1 MSAYRLRLG
10 TIVLVI
16 LSAANAGCQTV
27 PPSSPAHVPEATM
40 NVQTDQRTRDL
51 YLSVIEQLEQ
61 YEKYHAALAHI
72 DEFERL
78 YGATPRS
85 RGLRGDAWLAL
96 GQPDNAEKEYA
107 AIARGDSLGAG
118 QHGLG
123 RVAAARGDWA
133 LAVTHFERAVQEQ
146 PTNTRF
152 LTDLGHGYTEVGRMA
167 DAEFTLKKAQELTP
181 VLQAHANGAASA
193 VSPRAEPIFGD
204 GINPELS
211 MSLPEASQD
220 TADVV
225 ESQADADGHQQA
237 Q

>member
-1 MSAYRLRLG
+1 MSAQRFRLG
-10 TIVLVI
+10 SIALVI
-16 LSAANAGCQTV
+16 LSAANAGCQTESGF
-27 PPSSPAHVPEATM
+27 PPTQFSETKMS
-40 NVQTDQRTRDL
+40 VQNDQRTRDL
-51 YLSVIEQLEQ
+51 YLSVIEQLEH

-78 YGATPRS
+78 YGTTPRS

-96 GQPDNAEKEYA
+96 GDPDNAEKEYT
-107 AIARGDSLGAG
+107 AITRGAFAGAG

-152 LTDLGHGYTEVGRMA
+152 LTDLSQGYAEVGRTA
-167 DAEFTLKKAQELTP
+167 DAEFTLKKAQELVP
-181 VLQAHANGAASA
+181 IPQASA
-193 VSPRAEPIFGD
+193 DGPATALRPRDEPISD
-204 GINPELS
+204 DVVNPELS
-211 MSLPEASQD
+211 MSASEASQE
-220 TADVV
+220 TAVVV
-225 ESQADADGHQQA
+225 ESRTDADGHQQA